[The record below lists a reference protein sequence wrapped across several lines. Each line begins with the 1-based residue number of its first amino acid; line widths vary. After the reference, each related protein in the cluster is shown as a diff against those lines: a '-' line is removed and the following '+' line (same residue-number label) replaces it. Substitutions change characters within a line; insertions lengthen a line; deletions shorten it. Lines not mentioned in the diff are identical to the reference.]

1 MLLIENKAPVTT
13 AAFVALALN
22 GLTYAFMGTSL
33 PAIQAHLEIGIEMAG
48 TLMASFQTGVT
59 AFSLI
64 GGIMSDCIRRERI
77 LLAGCLLLCAGCLFL
92 GAIASFAV
100 TMIVVWCMGAGM
112 GCILSGLNTLLVSLY
127 PVRKGTILNIHH
139 VFFGVGSLI
148 GPLIMGYLITRG
160 NQWREGFIGESVILL
175 GLGVFFFFAGG
186 KIPSTCKRS
195 LLGSQVGNLLKDRHF
210 LVILAVCA
218 LAVGAQVT
226 VMLLGVTFLIQAK
239 QSTLSAAGA
248 ALSLFAVCMV
258 LGRLACSRL
267 TLSIRYST
275 IIITLLWLQAATL
288 LLAWQGSGWFAILAI
303 ALSGFTFSGIFPTA
317 LALTGVL
324 FPHVEG
330 SALGILS
337 TMGSLGS
344 VVLCW
349 LTGYVA
355 DLTDMGRGFMVII
368 LACISALVL
377 FQINHRVLSRR
388 EALPVKSVPRSKESA
403 Q

>member
-1 MLLIENKAPVTT
+1 MTFINITFRHQTLVITSVPVR
-13 AAFVALALN
+13 LDL
-22 GLTYAFMGTSL
+22 
-33 PAIQAHLEIGIEMAG
+33 
-48 TLMASFQTGVT
+48 GVT
-59 AFSLI
+59 EPDI
-64 GGIMSDCIRRERI
+64 
-77 LLAGCLLLCAGCLFL
+77 
-92 GAIASFAV
+92 
-100 TMIVVWCMGAGM
+100 
-112 GCILSGLNTLLVSLY
+112 
-127 PVRKGTILNIHH
+127 
-139 VFFGVGSLI
+139 GSLQL
-148 GPLIMGYLITRG
+148 GFSPGHMRLGYL
-160 NQWREGFIGESVILL
+160 QL
-175 GLGVFFFFAGG
+175 G
-186 KIPSTCKRS
+186 

-239 QSTLSAAGA
+239 QSTLSAAGS

-377 FQINHRVLSRR
+377 FQINYRVLNRR
-388 EALPVKSVPRSKESA
+388 ESLPNNKETNS
-403 Q
+403 